1 MDTIAKITLWGKEV
15 GVVSWNAEK
24 EYAVF
29 EFIDSFIKEDI
40 DIAPLWMPMED
51 LLRGERIFSFPA
63 LQGKTFK
70 GLPGLIA
77 DSLPDDY
84 GNTVIDEWFSSIGLS
99 VPINPIDRQIG
110 RAHV

>member
-15 GVVSWNAEK
+15 EVVSWNAEK

-51 LLRGERIFSFPA
+51 LLRGERIFSFLA
-63 LQGKTFK
+63 LQGKIFK

-77 DSLPDDY
+77 YANALWY
-84 GNTVIDEWFSSIGLS
+84 
-99 VPINPIDRQIG
+99 
-110 RAHV
+110 RAF